1 MWSFSSTRCH
11 LFFLFQPG
19 AMPPG
24 YVSMIPCG
32 FFCQHGASATFF
44 HPPHQPGTIF
54 FLSHQN
60 KCHLLLLSTWYHAIC
75 CSHQLGASAICYF
88 AIDQVPSVS
97 SCQHGAGDIWLICYT
112 TSHVGTRLCRSYQ
125 HQHTHK
131 NKLQYY
137 LTCYLLAQGKN
148 INHG

>member
-1 MWSFSSTRCH
+1 MWSFSSTWCH
-11 LFFLFQPG
+11 LFLISTWCH
-19 AMPPG
+19 A
-24 YVSMIPCG
+24 IWL
-32 FFCQHGASATFF
+32 CQHDTMWLFPANMVQVLPFPTL
-44 HPPHQPGTIF
+44 HQPGTIF

-60 KCHLLLLSTWYHAIC
+60 KCHLLLLATWCHVIC

-97 SCQHGAGDIWLICYT
+97 SCQPGAGDIWLICCS

-131 NKLQYY
+131 NTLQYY
-137 LTCYLLAQGKN
+137 LSCYLLAQGKN